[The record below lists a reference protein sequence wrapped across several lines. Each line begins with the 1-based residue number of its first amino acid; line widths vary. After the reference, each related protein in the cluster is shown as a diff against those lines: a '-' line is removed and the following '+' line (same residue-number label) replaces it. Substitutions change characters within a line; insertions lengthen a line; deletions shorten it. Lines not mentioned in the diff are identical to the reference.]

1 MASTMAWSLA
11 HAKLHILLRQRGLL
25 PPNSR
30 ILIAVSGGQDS
41 LCLARL
47 LIDMQPRWQWSLA
60 IMHCDHRWREDSA
73 DNAAYV
79 LNLSEAWQVPVHLAV
94 ASTALT
100 SEAAARKW
108 RYETFANVAREQ
120 GYLYV
125 VTGHTA
131 SDRAE
136 TVLYNLIRG
145 TGLDGIGTLSWQRSI
160 DGSDPGITLVRPLL
174 TFARSETEQVCQQQS
189 VRVWQDSSNQDLRFR
204 RNRIRQELLPY
215 LREHFNPQVEKALA
229 QTAEIT
235 AADTDY
241 LEAQASAVF
250 TQTVFTQTVTSEP
263 HHPIT
268 VSMPMPSMAWSIDS
282 LAIQAQPLALQ
293 RRVIRQMLQ
302 QAMSQPPS
310 FQHVDKLIAMLNAPH
325 GSFSDPFPGGLIA
338 QVRKP
343 YIWLYPHQK
352 IS

>member
-1 MASTMAWSLA
+1 MAWSLA
-11 HAKLHILLRQRGLL
+11 HAKLHTLLRQRGLL
-25 PPNSR
+25 PQNSR

-47 LIDMQPRWQWSLA
+47 LIDMQPQWQWSLA
-60 IMHCDHRWREDSA
+60 IIHCDHRWREDSA
-73 DNAAYV
+73 DNATYV
-79 LNLSEAWQVPVHLAV
+79 LKLGKTWQVPVHLAV
-94 ASTALT
+94 ASTVLT

-108 RYETFANVAREQ
+108 RYETFAKVAREQ
-120 GYLYV
+120 GYCYV

-145 TGLDGIGTLSWQRSI
+145 TGIDGIGTLPWQRSI
-160 DGSDPGITLVRPLL
+160 DDFEPIVTLIRPLL
-174 TFARSETEQVCQQQS
+174 TFIRRETEQVCQQQAI
-189 VRVWQDSSNQDLRFR
+189 RVWQDSSNQDLRFR

-215 LREHFNPQVEKALA
+215 LREHFNPQVEKLLA
-229 QTAEIT
+229 QTAEIA
-235 AADTDY
+235 AADTYY

-250 TQTVFTQTVTSEP
+250 AQVVTSEP
-263 HHPIT
+263 HYQTPHQTPGAYG
-268 VSMPMPSMAWSIDS
+268 MAWSIDKS
-282 LAIQAQPLALQ
+282 ALQAQPLALQ
-293 RRVIRQMLQ
+293 RRVIRQLLQ
-302 QAMSQPPS
+302 QAMPQPPS
-310 FQHVDKLIAMLNAPH
+310 FQHIDKLMALLKAPH

-343 YIWLYPHQK
+343 YLWLCSRQE

>member
-1 MASTMAWSLA
+1 MAWSLA
-11 HAKLHILLRQRGLL
+11 HAKLHTLLRQRGLL
-25 PPNSR
+25 PRNSR

-47 LIDMQPRWQWSLA
+47 LIDIQPHWQWSLA
-60 IMHCDHRWREDSA
+60 IVHCDHRWREDSA

-79 LNLSEAWQVPVHLAV
+79 LQLGKAWQVPVHLAV
-94 ASTALT
+94 AKIALT
-100 SEAAARKW
+100 NEASARQW
-108 RYETFANVAREQ
+108 RYEALATAAREQ
-120 GYLYV
+120 GYSYI

-145 TGLDGIGTLSWQRSI
+145 TGLDGIGTLPWQRSL
-160 DGSDPGITLVRPLL
+160 DSSEPTITLVRPLL
-174 TFARSETEQVCQQQS
+174 TFLRSETEQVCQQQAI
-189 VRVWQDSSNQDLRFR
+189 RVWQDSSNQDLRFR

-215 LREHFNPQVEKALA
+215 LREHFNPQVEKTLA

-250 TQTVFTQTVTSEP
+250 TQIVTTHSP
-263 HHPIT
+263 HHT
-268 VSMPMPSMAWSIDS
+268 TMTGNAAWSIDR
-282 LAIQAQPLALQ
+282 LALQAQPLALQ
-293 RRVIRQMLQ
+293 RRVVRQLLQ
-302 QAMSQPPS
+302 QAMPQPPS
-310 FQHVDKLIAMLNAPH
+310 FQHIDKLMAMLNAPH

-343 YIWLYPHQK
+343 NVWLGSGQK